1 MSNTNTLFP
10 GPHLLGC
17 FVLSLWFPVV
27 VVAQSPAPTPGGQL
41 VKVEYDAGKNFTQIS
56 LNPIVLASRKLE
68 ELRLGAI
75 SGYPGKT
82 RSKPK
87 EIILIILSLSHTDE
101 NRYEVARRLTAVAD
115 GQRFDW
121 GETRRTKQAQ
131 NGLFIEMMVANVP
144 MDDFLFVSKAK
155 VVRIKIG
162 LTEVELSS
170 SQIDILRLTAS
181 YFTE

>member
-1 MSNTNTLFP
+1 M
-10 GPHLLGC
+10 LGC
-17 FVLSLWFPVV
+17 FVLSLLAVV
-27 VVAQSPAPTPGGQL
+27 SVAQSPAPTPNGQL
-41 VKVEYDAGKNFTQIS
+41 VKVEYDASKNFTQIS

-82 RSKPK
+82 RSKPN
-87 EIILIILSLSHTDE
+87 EITLIVLSLSRTDE
-101 NRYEVARRLTAVAD
+101 NRYEVTRRLTAVAD

-121 GETRRTKQAQ
+121 GETRHTKQAQ
-131 NGLFIEMMVANVP
+131 NGLFVEMMMANVP
-144 MDDFLFVSKAK
+144 TDDFLAVSKAK
-155 VVRIKIG
+155 AVRIKIG

-170 SQIDILRLTAS
+170 SQINILRLMAS